1 MKQKR
6 LVTVQ
11 DISCL
16 GKCSLGAAMPIIS
29 AFGIE
34 TVVLPTAVLSTH
46 TGRFEGYTFKDMTD
60 EMPKIVSHW
69 KSLGIEFDAM
79 YSGYFGKCEQLEIVS
94 GFFSDFKSDGNLV
107 FVDPVLGDEGRLYTG
122 FDGKFVDKMRDFCR
136 HADVLTPNITE
147 AALISGMPYREN
159 CGEEYAEKMALSLSD
174 TGAKLIVVTGI
185 SEGSNSGAMCY
196 DANSGKTFSYYRKSI
211 EGTYYGTGD
220 IFASVLCGA
229 LTSGA
234 DFERSLRLA
243 VDFVHAGI
251 VNTQD
256 EREKFFYGVKFEQ
269 SLAMLTNFKGERL

>member
-46 TGRFEGYTFKDMTD
+46 TGGFEGYTFKDMTD
-60 EMPKIVSHW
+60 QMPKITAHW
-69 KSLGIEFDAM
+69 RSVGIEFDAM
-79 YSGYFGKCEQLEIVS
+79 YSGYFGNDKQLEIVS
-94 GFFSDFKSDGNLV
+94 NFFDEFRTNSTLV
-107 FVDPVLGDEGRLYTG
+107 FIDPVLGDEGRLYTG
-122 FDGKFVDKMRDFCR
+122 FDGAFVDKMRDFCR
-136 HADVLTPNITE
+136 HADVITPNITE
-147 AALISGMPYREN
+147 AAFLTGMPYRDACDEK
-159 CGEEYAEKMALSLSD
+159 YAVKMAQSLSD
-174 TGAKLIVVTGI
+174 TGAKLIVITGV
-185 SEGSNSGAMCY
+185 SEGGKSGAVCL
-196 DANSGKTFSYYRKSI
+196 DAESGKTFSYYRSKI
-211 EGTYYGTGD
+211 EGVYYGTGD
-220 IFASVLCGA
+220 IFASALCGA

-234 DFERSLRLA
+234 AFERSLRLA

-256 EREKFFYGVKFEQ
+256 EREKFFYGIKFEQ
-269 SLAMLTNFKGERL
+269 SLSMLTNFKEY